1 MALKNFFRRIIP
13 HHQAIRGNR
22 PLRYLL
28 GDILHDPDIFHLT
41 RRSSS
46 GGVAAGLF
54 VAFIPLPGHTLYAA
68 LLAILFRVNLPL
80 AVLFSYVSNP
90 FTIPPLF
97 YLAYRTGALM
107 LGLPY
112 HNYTFQLSWD
122 GLQGVFHEIWA
133 PLLLGSLM
141 IGLISAGCG
150 YLSVRLL
157 WWLSVKRRWEHRRR
171 SRRQ

>member
-141 IGLISAGCG
+141 IVLISAGCG